1 MAARVS
7 GSGEVAAALAKVLGP
22 SPMGRRP
29 AGADKRVTG
38 GYDQLGWSPPLCPSL
53 RSQLIS
59 HLPQEALPDS
69 LQDWDGGPH
78 HGVSLHTATP
88 FIGCR
93 FHDRHP
99 AKRFLCINS
108 LNSPDTL

>member
-1 MAARVS
+1 MTARVS
-7 GSGEVAAALAKVLGP
+7 GSAEVAVAVAKVLGP

-38 GYDQLGWSPPLCPSL
+38 GYDQLGWSPHLCPSL

-78 HGVSLHTATP
+78 HGSHCTLPLHLLGATFMTGTP
-88 FIGCR
+88 PRGSYALT
-93 FHDRHP
+93 H
-99 AKRFLCINS
+99 
-108 LNSPDTL
+108 